1 MERKPREIF
10 KTRLGFLLIAAGCA
24 VGIGNVWRFPFIVG
38 QYGGAYFVLLY
49 LFFLITLG
57 IPLLTVELAIG
68 RASRS
73 SMAYCYEELEQAG
86 SRWHVN
92 KWWQFSGNYFLMAF
106 YVVVAGWMLYYFLSF
121 AFGEI
126 PANITRDE
134 AAQNFGNLLAS
145 PVVMF
150 SCVLATVV
158 FSFAIVALGV
168 IKGVERYTKP
178 LMVVLIL
185 LLAFMACRSVTL
197 DGFVE
202 GMKFYLE
209 PDFSKLEN
217 NLGQAIWAAMGQAFF
232 TLSVGFGAIAIFG
245 SYMSERHKIL
255 NEAIFIA
262 SFDTIIALL
271 AGVVIFPACFTYGIN
286 PDAGPNLLFLT
297 MTVVFSNMAWG
308 TLWGTLFFLFMVIA
322 AVSTMIAVF
331 ESSIAGTIE
340 LFKISRFKAV
350 VINFFVM
357 IGLCLLPLFGFNILS
372 NVHILNANSGIL
384 DFFDFLVSNNIMPI
398 GSIVF
403 VLFVCAKSG
412 MTWKR
417 YIDECNVGKGF
428 NMSEKLFF
436 YYRYILTSIVVVVL
450 AILLFPYALNHACIF
465 LFLHQRLFLL
475 LL

>member
-1 MERKPREIF
+1 MDSSREQF
-10 KTRLGFLLIAAGCA
+10 KTRLGFILIAAGCA
-24 VGIGNVWRFPFIVG
+24 VGIGNVWRFPYIVG
-38 QYGGAYFVLLY
+38 QYGGAFFVLIY
-49 LFFLITLG
+49 LFFLIAMG

-73 SMAYCYEELEQAG
+73 SIAYCYENLEEKGAQ
-86 SRWHVN
+86 WHHN
-92 KWWQFSGNYFLMAF
+92 KWWQLAGNYILMSF
-106 YVVVAGWMLYYFLSF
+106 YGVITGWMLYYFFEF
-121 AFGEI
+121 ASGSVAPHLEKDV
-126 PANITRDE
+126 AV
-134 AAQNFGNLLAS
+134 ANFGSILQDPATL
-145 PVVMF
+145 F
-150 SCVLATVV
+150 SCMAAVV
-158 FSFAIVALGV
+158 AFSFLIVALGV
-168 IKGVERYTKP
+168 VKGIERFTKP
-178 LMVVLIL
+178 LML
-185 LLAFMACRSVTL
+185 LLLGLLIFMALRSVTL
-197 DGFVE
+197 DGFMDGVS
-202 GMKFYLE
+202 FYLK
-209 PDFSKLEN
+209 PDFSKLQDNFGE
-217 NLGQAIWAAMGQAFF
+217 AVWAAMGQAFF
-232 TLSVGFGAIAIFG
+232 TLSTGMGGIAIFG
-245 SYMSERHKIL
+245 SYMSDRHKIL

-297 MTVVFSNMAWG
+297 MTVVFSNMSFG
-308 TLWGTLFFLFMVIA
+308 SLWGTLFFLFMLIA

-350 VINFFVM
+350 IINFFVIILM
-357 IGLCLLPLFGFNILS
+357 CLLPMFGFNILS
-372 NVHILNANSGIL
+372 DVHILNANSGIL

-450 AILLFPYALNHACIF
+450 AIGYYKIF
-465 LFLHQRLFLL
+465 IG
-475 LL
+475 